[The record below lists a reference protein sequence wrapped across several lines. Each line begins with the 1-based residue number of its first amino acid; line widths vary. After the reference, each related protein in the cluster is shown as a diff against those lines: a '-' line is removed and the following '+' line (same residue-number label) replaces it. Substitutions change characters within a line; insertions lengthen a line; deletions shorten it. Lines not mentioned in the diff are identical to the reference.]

1 MSDKPSV
8 SMTPETDGFAGRY
21 DRMVER
27 SGSWVFKAVLAIIA
41 LRAILGLAS
50 RFFGQ

>member
-8 SMTPETDGFAGRY
+8 SMTPESDGFAGRY

-27 SGSWVFKAVLAIIA
+27 SGSWALKVVFAIAA
-41 LRAILGLAS
+41 LLVVLGLIS
-50 RFFGQ
+50 RFVG

>member
-8 SMTPETDGFAGRY
+8 SMTPEKDGFAARY

-27 SGSWVFKAVLAIIA
+27 NGSWAIKAAIAIVA
-41 LRAILGLAS
+41 LVVIVGLILQYAV
-50 RFFGQ
+50 

>member
-8 SMTPETDGFAGRY
+8 SMTPEKDGFAGRY

-27 SGSWVFKAVLAIIA
+27 SGSWAIGAGIAIVVLVVVIGLI
-41 LRAILGLAS
+41 LRLAA
-50 RFFGQ
+50 

>member
-8 SMTPETDGFAGRY
+8 SMTPEKDGFAGRY

-27 SGSWVFKAVLAIIA
+27 SGSWAIGVGIGIVVLVVVIG
-41 LRAILGLAS
+41 LILQFAS
-50 RFFGQ
+50 